1 MKYLT
6 SYLIAMLLFLGL
18 TSEAQRETPP
28 SAGKPLDFNLPVK
41 NTEILG
47 NGMKANYVQYGIV
60 PKVTVNLII
69 KTGNMHEA
77 ANQVWLS
84 DLTGNL
90 MREGTTSMN
99 FAAIS
104 KKVASMGGELNI
116 NVGVSQTTISSSVLS
131 EFAGNLIEIMSE
143 LVMHPSFPESEID
156 RLKNDLKRQL
166 AVQKSRPQ
174 SLASEKFNQVI
185 YPDHPY
191 GRYFPTEEMLN
202 SYTIEMVK
210 SFYNQNFGAKRSVL
224 YVVGKFD
231 EQEVSKAVN
240 KSFASWT
247 SGPEIEY
254 PKVIENHTSNVFLI
268 DRKGAPQTTIILGLP
283 TITPLSK
290 DYVALE
296 LTNSLLGGSF
306 GSRIT
311 TNIREDKGYTYSPY
325 SVVRNMPGSS
335 LWYENADVAS
345 EFTGA
350 SLKEIFKEIK
360 RLQDEVPSKEEMEGI
375 QNYEAGIFVLT
386 NSSPEGIIGQLNFI
400 DTYGLDDSYLS
411 GQIKNIYAVTPEK
424 VSQMTKDLLRIE
436 DLTIVMVGDS
446 TTVKTQYKEVK
457 DYRTIK

>member
-1 MKYLT
+1 
-6 SYLIAMLLFLGL
+6 
-18 TSEAQRETPP
+18 
-28 SAGKPLDFNLPVK
+28 
-41 NTEILG
+41 
-47 NGMKANYVQYGIV
+47 
-60 PKVTVNLII
+60 
-69 KTGNMHEA
+69 
-77 ANQVWLS
+77 
-84 DLTGNL
+84 
-90 MREGTTSMN
+90 
-99 FAAIS
+99 
-104 KKVASMGGELNI
+104 
-116 NVGVSQTTISSSVLS
+116 
-131 EFAGNLIEIMSE
+131 
-143 LVMHPSFPESEID
+143 
-156 RLKNDLKRQL
+156 LKNDLKRQL

-247 SGPEIEY
+247 SGPEIKY